1 MSKRGPAN
9 ISICVLLVADDFGC
23 RCGVTKKT
31 EFHDNI
37 IARDLGLKINRN
49 AEPFKGSISNKHLSC
64 LADFGRLLRG
74 CGGKGGVE

>member
-37 IARDLGLKINRN
+37 IAKDLGLKINRN
-49 AEPFKGSISNKHLSC
+49 AEPF
-64 LADFGRLLRG
+64 
-74 CGGKGGVE
+74 